1 MGRYSW
7 RRQLRELPPRFY
19 ARRWPLPEVLPRSV
33 QLRKGKGAPTTPS
46 PCPEASENQRS
57 MQQMESA
64 TVCGFHVAL
73 SFCWQEE
80 DEQDRFERM
89 QEVML
94 PAGPDSVSFYKAKM
108 KTDQK
113 VMSAGPSSL

>member
-1 MGRYSW
+1 
-7 RRQLRELPPRFY
+7 
-19 ARRWPLPEVLPRSV
+19 
-33 QLRKGKGAPTTPS
+33 
-46 PCPEASENQRS
+46 

-113 VMSAGPSSL
+113 VMSAGPSSLYHCQCV

>member
-1 MGRYSW
+1 
-7 RRQLRELPPRFY
+7 
-19 ARRWPLPEVLPRSV
+19 
-33 QLRKGKGAPTTPS
+33 
-46 PCPEASENQRS
+46 

-64 TVCGFHVAL
+64 TTCDFHVAL

-80 DEQDRFERM
+80 DEQERFERM
-89 QEVML
+89 QEATL

-113 VMSAGPSSL
+113 VMSAEHSSL